1 MTALLE
7 MVWFLAISVA
17 LAASS
22 SPVFAKKDG
31 PGQAHPT
38 GVSAGP
44 SGSGAGGDDLSKR
57 RGGGC
62 DSRHCDPHPGP
73 GTTQPPCR
81 GGHKGP
87 NGVMIQCQ

>member
-1 MTALLE
+1 MSKAVSL
-7 MVWFLAISVA
+7 LAISVA

-22 SPVFAKKDG
+22 GQVFAKNGG

-38 GVSAGP
+38 GVSSGS
-44 SGSGAGGDDLSKR
+44 SGSGAGGDLSKR
-57 RGGGC
+57 RGGDC
-62 DSRHCDPHPGP
+62 DSRHCDPNIHPGP